1 MALKGAEQD
10 KKSKW
15 FGSMK
20 GKCCNCGKKGHWVK
34 DCWEPGGDKEGQA
47 PKWWKSQDKAKQTQE
62 KSTNNDFTFTSTD
75 TCAAAI
81 SASDWLANSAATMH
95 IARNRLHFMDYISE
109 PNEIEGIAPGSPLK
123 TIGKGTIKLDFL
135 VTVLLK
141 N

>member
-1 MALKGAEQD
+1 MAVNARLPTLMSDALITWILEEYKSRQAGSGGMALKGAEWD

-20 GKCCNCGKKGHWVK
+20 GKCRNCGKKGHWVK

-81 SASDWLANSAATMH
+81 STSNWLANSAATTP
-95 IARNRLHFMDYISE
+95 IARN
-109 PNEIEGIAPGSPLK
+109 
-123 TIGKGTIKLDFL
+123 
-135 VTVLLK
+135 
-141 N
+141 